1 MITIKDCILSYIE
14 NEGMDINKIKITNF
28 YSFGTYRFN
37 ITLSD
42 STIKT
47 IYVEKYTSN
56 EDESL
61 VEFYNQSN
69 EMVARAKGFS
79 SVI

>member
-1 MITIKDCILSYIE
+1 MKIQDYVLELIYDGIDVS
-14 NEGMDINKIKITNF
+14 KIKITNF
-28 YSFGTYRFN
+28 YSFGTYKFN

-42 STIKT
+42 STTKV
-47 IYVEKYTSN
+47 IYVEKYSN

-69 EMVARAKGFS
+69 EIVARAKGFT

>member
-1 MITIKDCILSYIE
+1 MDTIKDCILSYIE
-14 NEGMDINKIKITNF
+14 NEGMDVNKIKITNF
-28 YSFGTYRFN
+28 YSFGTYDFN

-42 STIKT
+42 NTIKT
-47 IYVEKYTSN
+47 IYVEKTSF

-69 EMVARAKGFS
+69 EMIARAKGFT

>member
-1 MITIKDCILSYIE
+1 VPPFLF
-14 NEGMDINKIKITNF
+14 INTTKN
-28 YSFGTYRFN
+28 
-37 ITLSD
+37 
-42 STIKT
+42 
-47 IYVEKYTSN
+47 IYVEIQNN

-69 EMVARAKGFS
+69 EMIARAKGFT

>member
-1 MITIKDCILSYIE
+1 MITIKDCILNYIE
-14 NEGMDINKIKITNF
+14 SERMDIVKIKITNF
-28 YSFGTYRFN
+28 YSFAGSNFEISLTDGTTKN
-37 ITLSD
+37 IY
-42 STIKT
+42 IE
-47 IYVEKYTSN
+47 IQNN

-69 EMVARAKGFS
+69 ELIARAKGFT

>member
-1 MITIKDCILSYIE
+1 MKIQDYIIQLLD
-14 NEGMDINKIKITNF
+14 EGQDVSKVKITNF
-28 YSFGTYRFN
+28 YSFGTYKFN

-42 STIKT
+42 STTKV
-47 IYVEKYTSN
+47 IYVEKYSN

-61 VEFYNQSN
+61 VEFYNPSN
-69 EMVARAKGFS
+69 ELIARAKGFT

>member
-1 MITIKDCILSYIE
+1 MITIKDCVLNYIE
-14 NEGMDINKIKITNF
+14 NEGMDISKIKITNF
-28 YSFGTYRFN
+28 YSFGTYKFN

-42 STIKT
+42 STTKV
-47 IYVEKYTSN
+47 IYVEKHTN
-56 EDESL
+56 DEDESL

-69 EMVARAKGFS
+69 EIVARAKGFT

>member
-1 MITIKDCILSYIE
+1 MITIKNCILNYIE
-14 NEGMDINKIKITNF
+14 NEGMDVNKIKITNF
-28 YSFGTYRFN
+28 YSFGTYDFN

-42 STIKT
+42 NTIKT
-47 IYVEKYTSN
+47 IYVEKTSF

-61 VEFYNQSN
+61 VEFYNQFN
-69 EMVARAKGFS
+69 EMIARAKGFT

>member
-1 MITIKDCILSYIE
+1 MITIKDCVLSYIE
-14 NEGMDINKIKITNF
+14 NEGMDIAKVKITNF
-28 YSFGTYRFN
+28 YSFGTYKFN

-42 STIKT
+42 STTKV
-47 IYVEKYTSN
+47 IYVEKYSN

-69 EMVARAKGFS
+69 EIVARAKGFT

>member
-1 MITIKDCILSYIE
+1 MITIKDCVLSYIE
-14 NEGMDINKIKITNF
+14 NEGMDK
-28 YSFGTYRFN
+28 FN

-42 STIKT
+42 STTKV
-47 IYVEKYTSN
+47 IYVEKYSN

-69 EMVARAKGFS
+69 EIVARAKGFT

>member
-1 MITIKDCILSYIE
+1 MKIQEYIIQLLNDG
-14 NEGMDINKIKITNF
+14 NEVSKIKITNLF
-28 YSFGTYRFN
+28 GFTLDKFSFIYQEQN
-37 ITLSD
+37 IKD
-42 STIKT
+42 
-47 IYVEKYTSN
+47 IYVEIQNN

-69 EMVARAKGFS
+69 ELIARAKGFT

>member
-1 MITIKDCILSYIE
+1 MITLKDCVLSYIE

-28 YSFGTYRFN
+28 YSFGTYKFD

-42 STIKT
+42 NTTKI
-47 IYVEKYTSN
+47 IYVEKTSF

-61 VEFYNQSN
+61 VEFYSPSN
-69 EMVARAKGFS
+69 ELIARAKGFTS
-79 SVI
+79 II